1 MKEFYVSASLYY
13 GYTIE
18 VPDDFD
24 ASNESEIMERAY
36 EADPL
41 KVDLSNVDN
50 PSIYYNYIS
59 DKKGNVLYDWG

>member
-24 ASNESEIMERAY
+24 TSDESEIMKRAY

-59 DKKGNVLYDWG
+59 DEKGNVLYDWG

>member
-1 MKEFYVSASLYY
+1 MKELYVSASLYY

-24 ASNESEIMERAY
+24 ESKIMERAY

-41 KVDLSNVDN
+41 TADLSNVDN
-50 PSIYYNYIS
+50 PSIYYNS
-59 DKKGNVLYDWG
+59 VFDEKGNLLYDWG